1 MSNESFENKD
11 DLSEEV
17 PQGEVA
23 VTSGEEEVSRAE
35 KVSSIFTIICCGF
48 ALIRLVYCLLIIQ

>member
-1 MSNESFENKD
+1 MSSGSFENKD

-23 VTSGEEEVSRAE
+23 VTGVEEVSRAE

-48 ALIRLVYCLLIIQ
+48 ALIRSVLVKVNYL